1 MYEPGQLETT
11 YSHKINSLTRL
22 DIAHVYCDGSVLEDG
37 RAGCGV
43 IIRQFTGSRVVTTST
58 GMRLSNHISSTQ
70 AELWAILTALKE
82 IEIINKDSYFFVDSR
97 GTLDSL
103 NSKNPVFDHIV
114 GECRLIAHRLRGQ
127 GRVIAF
133 VWIPSHVGVT
143 FNEAVDEI
151 IKGATRKHEAKNNIK
166 RTQLDYD
173 EARKGEAIRKS
184 DTLRHYM
191 HLATNTD
198 FTYGKGNSKW
208 KDSVYM
214 RIRLEYKYYL
224 ELGVPHTLTHH
235 ILQCSMLQTH
245 RNADNRFT

>member
-1 MYEPGQLETT
+1 M
-11 YSHKINSLTRL
+11 
-22 DIAHVYCDGSVLEDG
+22 
-37 RAGCGV
+37 
-43 IIRQFTGSRVVTTST
+43 VTTST

-97 GTLDSL
+97 GALDSL

-133 VWIPSHVGVT
+133 VWIPSHVDVT

-151 IKGATRKHEAKNNIK
+151 AKGTTRKHEVDIQCMRTLKQAKSNIK

-191 HLATNTD
+191 HLATKTD
-198 FTYGKGNSKW
+198 FAYGKGKSKW

-214 RIRLEYKYYL
+214 RIRLGYK
-224 ELGVPHTLTHH
+224 
-235 ILQCSMLQTH
+235 
-245 RNADNRFT
+245 